1 MATISSLGIGSG
13 LDSNSIV
20 SQLVALEKQP
30 LKMLQAKAN
39 VVQARMSAF
48 GQIQSQFAALSD
60 VVSRI
65 AAPGSWTGRSA
76 SSSNN
81 GSATISASTAAQ
93 ATSFSLDVDVLAQ
106 AQSVSSGTM
115 TAGAAVGAGTL
126 TLRLGSWSAG
136 GAAFTAA
143 SGSADVPITISATDT
158 VSDIATKINAANAG
172 VTATAFNDGTND
184 RLLIKSNSTG
194 VTGGFRIQATDADGT
209 NADDAG
215 LSRLAFDPATLN
227 PATSTT
233 FGMAGAGIPVQY
245 GQDAKARINGL
256 AVTSS
261 TNTLSSNIPGVTINL
276 TATTTTGYGTPG
288 EVKASISMSV
298 RNDTAPAVK
307 NVQDFVKAYST
318 LSQTLSD
325 MTKYDAASQ
334 TAGPFQGDSVIVGIQ
349 NVLRSMLG
357 ATSGA
362 GGVYQRLSD
371 VGVQIQRDGSLSIDS
386 VKLGAAANNGDALQQ
401 LFTVDNK
408 NPLTN
413 GFAVKFAAFAKGAM
427 DSSSGTLNNE
437 AKALQRQLDTNS
449 KEQDKVNQRAS
460 DVETRLKKQY
470 SALDAKMGS
479 LSALNAY
486 VAQQVTLWNKS
497 TG

>member
-1 MATISSLGIGSG
+1 MATLSSLGIGSG
-13 LDSNSIV
+13 LDANSIV

-30 LKMLQAKAN
+30 LNMLKAKAN

-48 GQIQSQFAALSD
+48 GQIQSQFAALGD

-65 AAPGSWTGRSA
+65 SAAGVWAGRSA
-76 SSSNN
+76 TSTNN
-81 GSATISASTAAQ
+81 GAATISATTTAQ

-106 AQSVSSGTM
+106 AQSVSSSTM

-126 TLRLGSWSAG
+126 TLRLGSWSGA

-143 SGSADVPITISATDT
+143 AGSADVQLTISATDK
-158 VSDIATKINAANAG
+158 VSDIAAKINAANAG

-184 RLLIKSNSTG
+184 RLLIRSNATG
-194 VTGGFRIQATDADGT
+194 VAGGFRLQATDADLT
-209 NADDAG
+209 DTDDAG
-215 LSRLAFDPATLN
+215 LSRLAFDPAFS
-227 PATSTT
+227 PAY
-233 FGMAGAGIPVQY
+233 GMAGTGNPVQY
-245 GQDAKARINGL
+245 GQDAQARINGL

-261 TNTLSSNIPGVTINL
+261 TNTLAGNIPGVTINL

-288 EVKASISMSV
+288 EVKVPISMAV
-298 RNDTAPAVK
+298 KTDTTPAVK
-307 NVQDFVKAYST
+307 NVQDFVKAYNT

-334 TAGPFQGDSVIVGIQ
+334 TAGPFQGDSVVVGIQ
-349 NVLRSMLG
+349 NVLRNMMGSVN
-357 ATSGA
+357 GA

-371 VGVQIQRDGSLSIDS
+371 VGVGLQRDGALSINS
-386 VKLGAAANNGDALQQ
+386 VKLSAAANNGTALQE
-401 LFTVDNK
+401 LFTADNAD
-408 NPLTN
+408 PLTD
-413 GFAVKFAAFAKGAM
+413 GFAVKFAAFTKGALN
-427 DSSSGTLNNE
+427 STSGSLGNA
-437 AKALQRQLDTNS
+437 AKALQRQLDTNG
-449 KEQDKVNQRAS
+449 KEQDRVNQRAAA
-460 DVETRLKKQY
+460 VETRLKKQY
-470 SALDAKMGS
+470 SALDARMGS

>member
-1 MATISSLGIGSG
+1 MATLSSLGIGSG
-13 LDSNSIV
+13 LDANNIV

-30 LKMLQAKAN
+30 LNMLKAKAN

-65 AAPGSWTGRSA
+65 SAAGVWAGRSA
-76 SSSNN
+76 TSTNN
-81 GSATISASTAAQ
+81 AAATISAATTAQ

-106 AQSVSSGTM
+106 SQSVSSSTL

-126 TLRLGSWSAG
+126 TLRLGSWSGG

-143 SGSADVPITISATDT
+143 AGSADVPITISATDK

-172 VTATAFNDGTND
+172 VTATAFNDGTSD
-184 RLLIKSNSTG
+184 RLLIRSNSTG
-194 VTGGFRIQATDADGT
+194 VVGGFRIQATDADT
-209 NADDAG
+209 TDTDDAG
-215 LSRLAFDPATLN
+215 LSRLAFDPAFS
-227 PATSTT
+227 PAY
-233 FGMAGAGIPVQY
+233 GMAGAGIPVQY

-261 TNTLSSNIPGVTINL
+261 TNTLSGNIPGVTINL

-288 EVKASISMSV
+288 EVKAPISMAV
-298 RNDTAPAVK
+298 KTDTTPAVK
-307 NVQDFVKAYST
+307 NVQDFVKAYNT
-318 LSQTLSD
+318 LSQSLSD

-334 TAGPFQGDSVIVGIQ
+334 TAGPFQGDSVVVGIQ
-349 NVLRSMLG
+349 NVLRSMMG
-357 ATSGA
+357 SVNGA

-371 VGVQIQRDGSLSIDS
+371 VGVQLQRDGSLSINS
-386 VKLGAAANNGDALQQ
+386 VKLSTAANNGTALQE
-401 LFTVDNK
+401 LFTADNVD
-408 NPLTN
+408 PLTD
-413 GFAVKFAAFAKGAM
+413 GFAVKFAAFTKGALN
-427 DSSSGTLNNE
+427 STSGSLSNA

-449 KEQDKVNQRAS
+449 KEQDRVTQRAAA
-460 DVETRLKKQY
+460 VETRLKKQY

>member
-13 LDSNSIV
+13 LDSNNIV

-30 LKMLQAKAN
+30 LKVLQAKAN
-39 VVQARMSAF
+39 VVQAKMSAF
-48 GQIQSQFAALSD
+48 GQIQSQFSALSD
-60 VVSRI
+60 VVNRISAAGVWTSRSGSSTNN
-65 AAPGSWTGRSA
+65 AA
-76 SSSNN
+76 
-81 GSATISASTAAQ
+81 ATISASATAQ
-93 ATSFSLDVDVLAQ
+93 ATSFSLDVDALAQ
-106 AQSVSSGTM
+106 VQSVSSNTL

-126 TLRLGSWSAG
+126 TLRLGSWNSG
-136 GAAFTAA
+136 GTAFTAA
-143 SGSADVPITISATDT
+143 AASVDVPITISATDT
-158 VSDIATKINAANAG
+158 VGDIATKINAANAG

-184 RLLIKSNSTG
+184 RLLIRSNATG
-194 VTGGFRIQATDADGT
+194 VAGGFRIQATDADGT
-209 NADDAG
+209 DTDDAG

-288 EVKASISMSV
+288 EVKSPISMAV
-298 RNDTAPAVK
+298 KNDTTSAVK
-307 NVQDFVKAYST
+307 NVQDFVKAYNT

-325 MTKYDAASQ
+325 MTKYDSGTQ
-334 TAGPFQGDSVIVGIQ
+334 TAGPFQGDTVIVGMQ
-349 NVLRSMLG
+349 NVLHNMLG
-357 ATSGA
+357 SVTGT

-371 VGVQIQRDGSLSIDS
+371 VGVQMQRDGSLSINS
-386 VKLGAAANNGDALQQ
+386 VKLSAAANNGTALQD
-401 LFTVDNK
+401 LFTANNN
-408 NPLTN
+408 NPLTD
-413 GFAVKFAAFAKGAM
+413 GFAVKFAAFTKGA
-427 DSSSGTLNNE
+427 LNSTGMISNE
-437 AKALQRQLDTNS
+437 AKALQRQLDANG

-460 DVETRLKKQY
+460 AVQARLQKQY

-497 TG
+497 SA